1 MVIIKVVDRADKKDR
16 KGFVTKM
23 YICMSTKAVQ
33 IKKRLIIH
41 PSNFTKNTFLFTVTA
56 SGTKRRV
63 SEGYA

>member
-33 IKKRLIIH
+33 IKKD
-41 PSNFTKNTFLFTVTA
+41 
-56 SGTKRRV
+56 
-63 SEGYA
+63 